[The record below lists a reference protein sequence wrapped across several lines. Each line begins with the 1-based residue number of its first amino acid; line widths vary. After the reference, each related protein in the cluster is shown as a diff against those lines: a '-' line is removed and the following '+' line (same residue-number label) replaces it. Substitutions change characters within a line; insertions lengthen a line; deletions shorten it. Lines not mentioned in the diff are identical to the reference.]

1 MEKDRVKKISM
12 LDENEL
18 KDINGGRASN
28 EYWTCPRCGQIVFCT
43 KHLFYSKI
51 EEHQRWH
58 EEIDRLRNPNSENE
72 DDENWRLIMP
82 DPVNGKK

>member
-1 MEKDRVKKISM
+1 MDSKKVNLLNDDE
-12 LDENEL
+12 LDTVS
-18 KDINGGRASN
+18 GGRASN
-28 EYWTCPRCGQIVFCT
+28 ESWTCPRCGQIVFCT

-58 EEIDRLRNPNSENE
+58 EEIDRLKNPNSVNE

-82 DPVNGKK
+82 DPVNGKE

>member
-1 MEKDRVKKISM
+1 MKDRKDNLLNDEE
-12 LDENEL
+12 LD
-18 KDINGGRASN
+18 DVAGGRASN

-82 DPVNGKK
+82 DPVNGKE